1 MDRDVISGIDVED
14 YYRRFAPMVWRRCRQ
29 LLGNEEAALDALQE
43 VFVRLMMFKD
53 RLKGTSPSSL
63 LFRMATNHCLNKLRD
78 QRRQGVRQPLEEAEP
93 RTDGSQ
99 AEKDVDRR
107 RAWEAILESAEER
120 TRQAAVLYYIDG
132 LNLKEISAE
141 LEMSV
146 AGVHR
151 RLQRLRKRIK
161 R

>member
-1 MDRDVISGIDVED
+1 MDRDDILGIDVED
-14 YYRRFAPMVWRRCRQ
+14 YYRRFGPMVWRRCRQ

-43 VFVRLMMFKD
+43 VFVRLMLSKD

-78 QRRQGVRQPLEEAEP
+78 QRRQGVRQPLEQAEA
-93 RTDGSQ
+93 RAGGSE

-107 RAWEAILESAEER
+107 RTMEAILESEEER

-132 LNLKEISAE
+132 FSLKEISAE

-146 AGVHR
+146 AGLHR
-151 RLQRLRKRIK
+151 RLQRLRKRFT

>member
-1 MDRDVISGIDVED
+1 MDSDVIPGIDVED
-14 YYRRFAPMVWRRCRQ
+14 YYRRFGPMVWRRCRQ

-78 QRRQGVRQPLEEAEP
+78 QRRQGIRQPLEQAEGRACGP
-93 RTDGSQ
+93 E

-107 RAWEAILESAEER
+107 RALEAILESEEER

-132 LNLKEISAE
+132 LNLKEVSAE